1 MKSLAIIV
9 SSMLLVG
16 VASTLPVNAQTY
28 PNKPVRMVVPYPAGQ
43 ATDIMA
49 RAIAERL
56 SQRLGHPVVIDNRPG
71 AGGNIGTDAVAKAAP
86 DGYTLLM
93 GTNATHAMNASLY
106 SNIPFDHIKDFSP
119 VILVGTLPLILV
131 AHPSIPANSV
141 KEVIELAKAK
151 PGALNFGI
159 GSTSSRVS
167 AELFKRMTN
176 IDIVPILYKGATAM
190 FTDLI
195 GGQIQFGFETVATA
209 LPQVKAGKVKSVAVT
224 SAKRTDLA
232 PAVPTFAES
241 GLAGYDVVGWNALFA
256 PQGTPPE
263 IVAKLN
269 AEIGK
274 ILQTPEIMQRM
285 ASIGFDP
292 AGGTA
297 EQLAAYVRSETDKW
311 GQTIKAAGIRV
322 D

>member
-9 SSMLLVG
+9 SSMLLG
-16 VASTLPVNAQTY
+16 VAAILPVNAQTY
-28 PNKPVRMVVPYPAGQ
+28 PTKPVRLVVPYPAGQ
-43 ATDIMA
+43 GTDIMA

-56 SQRLGHPVVIDNRPG
+56 AERLGHQVVIDNRPG
-71 AGGNIGTDAVAKAAP
+71 AGGNIGTDLVAKAVP

-93 GTNATHAMNASLY
+93 GTNATHAMNPSLY
-106 SNIPFDHIKDFSP
+106 GNIPFDPIKDFSP

-131 AHPSIPANSV
+131 AHPSITANSV
-141 KEVIELAKAK
+141 KEVVDLAKAR

-167 AELFKRMTN
+167 AELFKRLTA
-176 IDIVPILYKGATAM
+176 IDIVPVLYKGATAM

-195 GGQIQFGFETVATA
+195 GGQIQLGFETVATA
-209 LPQVKAGKVKSVAVT
+209 LPQVKAGKVKPIAVT

-232 PAVPTFAES
+232 PTVPTFAES

-256 PQGTPPE
+256 PKGTPPE

-274 ILQTPEIMQRM
+274 ILQTPEMKQRM

-292 AGGTA
+292 AGGSA
-297 EQLAAYVRSETDKW
+297 EQLAAYVRTESDKW
-311 GQTIKAAGIRV
+311 GQTIKAAGIRA

>member
-9 SSMLLVG
+9 SSMLLG
-16 VASTLPVNAQTY
+16 VAAILPVNAQTY
-28 PNKPVRMVVPYPAGQ
+28 PTKPVRMVVPYPAGQ
-43 ATDIMA
+43 GTDIMA

-106 SNIPFDHIKDFSP
+106 GSIPFDHIKDFSP

-131 AHPSIPANSV
+131 AHPSISANSV

-209 LPQVKAGKVKSVAVT
+209 LPQVKAGKVKPIAVT

>member
-9 SSMLLVG
+9 SSMLLG
-16 VASTLPVNAQTY
+16 VAAILPVNAQTY
-28 PNKPVRMVVPYPAGQ
+28 PTKPVRLVVPYPAGQ
-43 ATDIMA
+43 GTDIMA

-56 SQRLGHPVVIDNRPG
+56 AERLGHQVVIDNRPG
-71 AGGNIGTDAVAKAAP
+71 AGGNIGTDLVAKAAP

-93 GTNATHAMNASLY
+93 GTNATHAMNPSLY
-106 SNIPFDHIKDFSP
+106 GNIPFDPIKDFSP

-131 AHPSIPANSV
+131 AHPSITANSV
-141 KEVIELAKAK
+141 KEVVDLAKAR

-167 AELFKRMTN
+167 AELFKRLTA
-176 IDIVPILYKGATAM
+176 IDIVPVLYKGATAM

-195 GGQIQFGFETVATA
+195 GGQIQLGFETVATA
-209 LPQVKAGKVKSVAVT
+209 LPQVKAGKVKPIAVT

-232 PAVPTFAES
+232 PTVPTFAES

-256 PQGTPPE
+256 PKGTPPE

-274 ILQTPEIMQRM
+274 ILQTPEMKQRM

-292 AGGTA
+292 AGGSA
-297 EQLAAYVRSETDKW
+297 EQLAAYVRTESDKW
-311 GQTIKAAGIRV
+311 GQTIKAAGIRA

>member
-209 LPQVKAGKVKSVAVT
+209 LPQVKAGKVKPIAVT

>member
-16 VASTLPVNAQTY
+16 VASILPVNAQTY

-106 SNIPFDHIKDFSP
+106 GNIPFDHIKDFSP